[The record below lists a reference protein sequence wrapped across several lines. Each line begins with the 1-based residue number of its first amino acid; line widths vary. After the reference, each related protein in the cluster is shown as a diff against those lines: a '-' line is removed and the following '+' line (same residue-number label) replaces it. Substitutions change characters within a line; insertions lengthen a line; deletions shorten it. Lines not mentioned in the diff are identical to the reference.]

1 MAPTLPLIELDTTLA
16 ELYALD
22 GGDAREIVLV
32 IAVPPP
38 GGPVAA
44 SLPPN
49 SMFPYQAPNYP
60 KLGDDVY
67 AHICLGTAAQHHGFV
82 AGPLPV
88 HLFDLDKSTY
98 ESLVALAF
106 NSVPGHRL
114 DAERVYSQ
122 LVPGQR
128 PRLSF
133 ISDPAH
139 FKTAP
144 GEKVVTY
151 TPLDCCEPYETVV
164 DQAVHYEL
172 LSKRSLAVAGL
183 PTPPTE
189 VVECRLGVADVEDP
203 WLVDEEAKR
212 LVAAVRDRA
221 LPFVLKFPQ
230 SLAGQGVFV
239 LKDEPDRARCL
250 EVLENEVLS
259 MIRTLTA
266 KSARLRPVSLILQ
279 DLLPGTAVAHSF
291 FVTKTGRAVFVG
303 CCEQVINTFGNWNG
317 AAIDYQRQA
326 ELQALY
332 APTMDQIAAYVHS
345 QGFYG
350 PLGVDIMVDGSGSQ
364 FVIDLNVRL
373 TGSYVLGL
381 LRGHF
386 SERRGLH
393 HASLL
398 TPIAFRGD
406 RAHFEEQF
414 AAELTEGRI
423 VIAGWSSGRGGP
435 GGIFRYSIGAVVV
448 GGRDQPDLLA
458 LIERINSISIK
469 R

>member
-1 MAPTLPLIELDTTLA
+1 MAPTLPQIELDTTLA
-16 ELYALD
+16 ELYGLD

-49 SMFPYQAPNYP
+49 TKFPYQSPNYP
-60 KLGDDVY
+60 KLGDDIY
-67 AHICLGTAAQHHGFV
+67 ARVCLGAAPQHHGFV
-82 AGPLPV
+82 AGPMPV

-98 ESLVALAF
+98 ESVTALAF
-106 NSVPGHRL
+106 NSVPSHRL

-122 LVPGQR
+122 LAPKHR
-128 PRLSF
+128 PRLGF
-133 ISDPAH
+133 ISNPAN

-144 GEKVVTY
+144 GEKIVTY
-151 TPLDCCEPYETVV
+151 TPLDCFEPHETVV

-172 LSKRSLAVAGL
+172 LSKRSLAAAGL

-189 VVECRLGVADVEDP
+189 VLECHLAVADVEDP

-239 LKDEPDRARCL
+239 LRDEQDRARCL
-250 EVLENEVLS
+250 EGLENEVLS
-259 MIRTLTA
+259 MIRTLTEE
-266 KSARLRPVSLILQ
+266 SARLRPVSLILQ

-291 FVTKTGRAVFVG
+291 FVTKTGRAVFTG
-303 CCEQVINTFGNWNG
+303 CCEQVIDTRGNWNG
-317 AAIDYQRQA
+317 AVIDYQRQE
-326 ELQALY
+326 ELQTLY
-332 APTMDQIAAYVHS
+332 GPTMDQIAAYVHS
-345 QGFYG
+345 RGFYG
-350 PLGVDIMVDGSGSQ
+350 PLGADIMLNDSGHQ

-386 SERRGLH
+386 SARRGLH
-393 HASLL
+393 YASLL
-398 TPIAFRGD
+398 TPVAFRGD
-406 RAHFEEQF
+406 RDQFEGQF
-414 AAELTEGRI
+414 AAELTEGSI
-423 VIAGWSSGRGGP
+423 VIAGWCGGRGGP
-435 GGIFRYSIGAVVV
+435 GGIFRYSIGSVVV
-448 GGRDQPDLLA
+448 GGRDQADLFA
-458 LIERINSISIK
+458 LIERVNSISIK